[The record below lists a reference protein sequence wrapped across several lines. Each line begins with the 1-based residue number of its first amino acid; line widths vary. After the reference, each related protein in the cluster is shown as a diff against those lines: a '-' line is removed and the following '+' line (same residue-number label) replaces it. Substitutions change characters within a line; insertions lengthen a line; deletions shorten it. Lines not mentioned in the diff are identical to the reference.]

1 MNETY
6 IYSISFKDTKDIYI
20 NKTKSI
26 FSTIN
31 YHKNNKNSIVYLYIK
46 ENLNNDWSNVN
57 ISIIDSINMDE
68 DLTYLLDNPDIFYKY
83 TSKNTSNKK
92 LIEYKIYYT
101 LHYYKQIYNIMLYNI
116 LNKKIK
122 DDIYIY
128 EAYMFYKTKP
138 VL

>member
-6 IYSISFKDTKDIYI
+6 IYTISFKNTKDIYI

-26 FSTIN
+26 DNSIN

-83 TSKNTSNKK
+83 ACKNTSNKK
-92 LIEYKIYYT
+92 LIEFKIYYT
-101 LHYYKQIYNIMLYNI
+101 LEYYKQIYNIMLYNI

-138 VL
+138 LL